1 MGFNKTYRMAELLE
15 LCTEQNIDGTYLAN
29 DVKGMTITKE
39 IIPTKADVKKTDLK
53 KFWVIHPND
62 FIYNPRTHG
71 KKIGFGFNDSNES
84 FIISWNNTGFHV
96 RKDKKDIVLP
106 EYLFMHFNRPE
117 WDREACYRSWGTS
130 TEVFSWD
137 SLCDMKITLPAIDAQ
152 RKAVA
157 IYRGLKDNLAT
168 QEVGLAD
175 LKLTCDGYL
184 DVLRHRLPPTKIGP
198 YLRLSDIRNEHQLGL
213 ASVRGISTEKKLIE
227 TKANMSGISL
237 ANYKELQPRQFVYV
251 ADTSRRGDKVAI
263 ALNDSDETYLV
274 SSIYTTFCTDETKLL
289 PEYLMLMFHRSEFD
303 RYARFHSW
311 GSARETFDW
320 SELCETEIP
329 LPTMKV
335 QRAIADLFRCYI
347 ERQRIADA
355 LRQQLKDICLILVR
369 GAVGDLEVE

>member
-355 LRQQLKDICLILVR
+355 LRQQLKDICPILVR

>member
-39 IIPTKADVKKTDLK
+39 TIPTKADVKKTDLK

-355 LRQQLKDICLILVR
+355 LRQQLKDICPILVR

>member
-1 MGFNKTYRMAELLE
+1 MAELLE

-84 FIISWNNTGFHV
+84 FIISWNNTGFHM

-175 LKLTCDGYL
+175 LKLTCDGFL
-184 DVLRHRLPPTKIGP
+184 DRIKHTAPKKKVRELLEEVDERNDDESLTDVQGINIAKQFMPTIARIDESSLHNYKIVRPGEFAFSGMQTGRDQCIRIARQTEEEPIIVSSAYTVLRV
-198 YLRLSDIRNEHQLGL
+198 RN
-213 ASVRGISTEKKLIE
+213 KD
-227 TKANMSGISL
+227 
-237 ANYKELQPRQFVYV
+237 FV
-251 ADTSRRGDKVAI
+251 AA
-263 ALNDSDETYLV
+263 
-274 SSIYTTFCTDETKLL
+274 
-289 PEYLMLMFHRSEFD
+289 YLMMWFSRAEID
-303 RYARFHSW
+303 RYGWFASDGSIRSNLDLERFFDMEVPVPS
-311 GSARETFDW
+311 REIQQSVVHVFH
-320 SELCETEIP
+320 
-329 LPTMKV
+329 
-335 QRAIADLFRCYI
+335 CYI

-355 LRQQLKDICLILVR
+355 LRQQLKDICPILVR
-369 GAVGDLEVE
+369 GALKF